1 MSRPAKSH
9 PSHSLEEGEEEEE
22 EEEEEEDEDEEE
34 EEEEE
39 EEEDGKEKRK
49 KKHRHAS
56 PRGVPVV
63 ARRASTKR
71 TSPELADKA
80 TTAKPADNTTS
91 AKPAADEM
99 ASATHEDSPKKKPA
113 TTHRRRRRRAK
124 ETADETADE
133 IAVEQPSTIVEF
145 LQANE
150 TADVIPAAGTPGA
163 LAELTAAESLPA
175 AQSLKSMAKCP
186 PCIDGPDL
194 ESMSIPGSDSE
205 GACTPPRTGLWV
217 WLKRGPQVPKGY

>member
-1 MSRPAKSH
+1 
-9 PSHSLEEGEEEEE
+9 
-22 EEEEEEDEDEEE
+22 
-34 EEEEE
+34 
-39 EEEDGKEKRK
+39 
-49 KKHRHAS
+49 
-56 PRGVPVV
+56 
-63 ARRASTKR
+63 
-71 TSPELADKA
+71 
-80 TTAKPADNTTS
+80 
-91 AKPAADEM
+91 M

-124 ETADETADE
+124 ETADETA
-133 IAVEQPSTIVEF
+133 VEQPPTILEF

-163 LAELTAAESLPA
+163 LAELPAVGESLPA
-175 AQSLKSMAKCP
+175 AQSLESMAKCP
-186 PCIDGPDL
+186 PRIDDPDL